1 MMWLFIFFLWVM
13 CAALISM
20 ALGKAIRIGDL
31 EQAQR
36 DLINRRIAV
45 MELQFHR
52 GAR

>member
-1 MMWLFIFFLWVM
+1 MMWLFVFFLWVM

-36 DLINRRIAV
+36 NRVNQAIAV
-45 MELQFHR
+45 LELQFHG